1 MEGARWQRR
10 SSERPAEIVEAAL
23 SEFAQRGFAGAR
35 MADIAVRAGLS
46 KAALYVYFP
55 TKAEL
60 FRAVLLQHAAPQVGQ
75 AWVEKAAPHPFTAT
89 LDAILEG
96 IAGVMQQPEF
106 RRLSRV
112 VIAESANFPEL
123 ATLWRENVV
132 DPAIA
137 AITGAL
143 RQGQGVGAVR
153 AGDARLMAFAVVGP
167 LLTGM
172 LWGEVMEP
180 SGGEPIDL
188 QALARQ
194 HGELLRRGLLQSD
207 DKPATSAHMNFEAG
221 RTGA

>member
-1 MEGARWQRR
+1 MERARWRRR
-10 SSERPAEIVEAAL
+10 SAERPAEIVDAAL
-23 SEFAQRGFAGAR
+23 SEFARRGFAAAR
-35 MADIAVRAGLS
+35 MADIAAQAGLS

-60 FRAVLLQHAAPQVGQ
+60 FRAVLVQHAAPQVGQ
-75 AWVEKAAPHPFTAT
+75 AWLDGARPRPFRVT
-89 LDAILEG
+89 LAAILDG
-96 IAGVMQQPEF
+96 MTTLMQQPEF
-106 RRLSRV
+106 RRLARM

-132 DPAIA
+132 DPAIG
-137 AITGAL
+137 TVSGAL
-143 RQGQGVGAVR
+143 SEAQAAREVR

-194 HGELLRRGLLQSD
+194 HGELLRRGLL
-207 DKPATSAHMNFEAG
+207 SAAD
-221 RTGA
+221 